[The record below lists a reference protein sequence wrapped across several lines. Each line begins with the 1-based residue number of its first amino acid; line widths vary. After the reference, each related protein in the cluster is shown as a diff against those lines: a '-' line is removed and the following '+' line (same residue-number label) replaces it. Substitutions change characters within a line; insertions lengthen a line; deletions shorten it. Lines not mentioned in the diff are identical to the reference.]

1 MAMEILLNMNMMLTL
16 MFHAICFGNFWVLP
30 GATVGLSIW
39 EKHTRNVCANY
50 VRMVDRWRC
59 FLESCWTGRRHWRW
73 TNMCVRFTWAWRL
86 LLLLLDLPPQKAWQK
101 LLMHPRRIP
110 LKPRNVRSSARA
122 SSQTRDRCFS
132 TTRGVL
138 DCTSVSFTHSRP
150 QSLILSHQAQFGTHF
165 VWTFR

>member
-1 MAMEILLNMNMMLTL
+1 MEK
-16 MFHAICFGNFWVLP
+16 P
-30 GATVGLSIW
+30 

-86 LLLLLDLPPQKAWQK
+86 LLLLLDLPPQKTWQR
-101 LLMHPRRIP
+101 LLMDPRRIP
-110 LKPRNVRSSARA
+110 LKPRNDRSSARA

-150 QSLILSHQAQFGTHF
+150 QSLSHQALSLALILSGHF
-165 VWTFR
+165 DRIISLFLNLIRCFKLNSLCELGF